1 MQNAT
6 VRELPAMRSVSW
18 MFSLRNYFKL
28 GSTGYLELGKRAY
41 RKIVDDDC
49 SEHAA
54 AMAYYFLFA
63 LFPFLLFLTT
73 LIGYLPIPHLLDYLL
88 NSASQMMPGE
98 VFNLIKDNIRKL
110 FMSKQQG
117 LLSLGIALSLWSSSN
132 AVVSIMDAMNKL
144 YEVKEGRPF
153 WKVRLVA
160 VGLVAALTLL
170 FLGAMALLMF
180 GTKIGDLI
188 AQHLQFGQVFSITWD
203 ILLVPVILCL
213 LTLAVAV
220 IYYLT
225 PDVEQ
230 KWKWISPGAVV
241 AIPVWIGMSLA
252 FSYYINNFGSYDK
265 TYGSIGAVIV
275 LLLWLYFSGFIVL
288 TGAVINSVIEHSSEE
303 GKEPGEKVE
312 GEKEAKGHW
321 WRLWSRKR
329 PTRSPERSRWKDA
342 S

>member
-1 MQNAT
+1 
-6 VRELPAMRSVSW
+6 
-18 MFSLRNYFKL
+18 MFSMRNYFKL

-41 RKIVDDDC
+41 HKIVDDDC

-73 LIGYLPIPHLLDYLL
+73 LIGYLPIPHLLEYLL
-88 NSASQMMPGE
+88 NSAAQMMPGE
-98 VFNLIKDNIRKL
+98 VFNMIKDNIRNL
-110 FMSKQQG
+110 FMNKQQG

-132 AVVSIMDAMNKL
+132 AMVSIMDAMNKL

-160 VGLVAALTLL
+160 VGLVVALTLL
-170 FLGAMALLMF
+170 FLGALALLMF

-188 AQHLQFGQVFSITWD
+188 AQHLQFGEVFRISWD
-203 ILLVPVILCL
+203 ILLVPVILFL
-213 LTLAVAV
+213 LILAVAV
-220 IYYLT
+220 VYYLT

-275 LLLWLYFSGFIVL
+275 LLLWLYFSGFIIL

-312 GEKEAKGHW
+312 GEKESKAHW
-321 WRLWSRKR
+321 WQFWKRK
-329 PTRSPERSRWKDA
+329 
-342 S
+342 